1 MARREHPVEGGAL
14 LVKAT
19 AGGIGLAVVA
29 IVGLG
34 LSLTSADSDAA
45 PRNAALAAVA
55 SDSPGTAPSR
65 SAPPSPSTSP
75 SPSPFGQPAPSSS
88 AVPFVASSGV
98 AVQLNFSSPGVLTAV
113 TVKVGD
119 RVAKGQALASV
130 DSTAAQIAVTGAQAN
145 LDKATTALASLTQ
158 GLTPQEL
165 AQLNLGEKQA
175 AAAVTNAQQAVTDA
189 QAQADQDAAT
199 QNSLLAAAEQSL
211 NDAEA
216 QASQDATVSA
226 QQVTAAQAQL
236 SSDEGQT
243 HPDPVKI
250 AADTAALQAAQD
262 NQATTAL
269 HDTQQVHAA
278 TADVTNAHNSV
289 AATVLHDA
297 QAIHQAQANVTV
309 QQQQLDTL
317 KASDA
322 VHTEPPRSTAL
333 ASARDDVTG
342 AQAQLQS
349 AQLVLAATTLHAP
362 AAGVIAAIN
371 GVVGESVG
379 SGATA
384 FITLEEPGTS

>member
-1 MARREHPVEGGAL
+1 M
-14 LVKAT
+14 KAT

-34 LSLTSADSDAA
+34 LSLTSADGDAA

-55 SDSPGTAPSR
+55 SDSPTTPPSP
-65 SAPPSPSTSP
+65 SAPPSPSP

-165 AQLNLGEKQA
+165 AQLNLGETQA

-216 QASQDATVSA
+216 QASQDATDSA

-278 TADVTNAHNSV
+278 TADVTNAQNSV